1 MGCVESRGETIVAK
15 PENQEPENQ
24 ATQKFEKKQVQF
36 AEEVA
41 VDKENEQPVNEGR
54 SLNRMVTVGPFIKVG
69 EEQMGT
75 PAANEVVKQFGAP
88 QKKKYHREL
97 TSDSIPDYNDEADI
111 ADRFDFYRTNSKLD
125 QCDEEGEIMREIDNM
140 S

>member
-15 PENQEPENQ
+15 PENQQPKIQ
-24 ATQKFEKKQVQF
+24 ASQQFEKKSVQF
-36 AEEVA
+36 AEGV
-41 VDKENEQPVNEGR
+41 VDKENEQPVQEGR
-54 SLNRMVTVGPFIKVG
+54 SMNRMVTVGPFIKVG

-88 QKKKYHREL
+88 QKRKYHREL
-97 TSDSIPDYNDEADI
+97 TSDSIPDYNEEADI